1 VTDDLD
7 VLVQL
12 DRALDEPAAARAPGE
27 AAALAAL
34 AAELR
39 AVVPAAPQGAA
50 ARGRAALLASAATP
64 TTGTPR
70 RSRFA
75 RVRVLAAALVLAVAV
90 PAALAGQAPPGT
102 PLWPLRAAGQQL
114 RLGLTTDPVDR
125 AHLRLNTATMLL
137 NAARDAGGYRQGGL
151 AAGCREQ
158 IQAALAQLRG
168 RSGSGVAA
176 ERARAEGL
184 LADLDS
190 LERSAGEDEGRH
202 GPGPGQDD
210 GRSGPGGGGSSGS
223 GGPGDG

>member
-7 VLVQL
+7 ALVQL
-12 DRALDEPAAARAPGE
+12 DRALDEPAAARAAGE
-27 AAALAAL
+27 AAVLTAL

-39 AVVPAAPQGAA
+39 ATVPDAPRGAA
-50 ARGRAALLASAATP
+50 ARGRAALLASAAMPPRTA
-64 TTGTPR
+64 TPR

-75 RVRVLAAALVLAVAV
+75 RARVLAAALVLAVAV

-102 PLWPLRAAGQQL
+102 PLWPLRHAGQQL
-114 RLGLTTDPVDR
+114 RLGLTADPVDR

-137 NAARDAGGYRQGGL
+137 DAARDAGGYRQEGL

-190 LERSAGEDEGRH
+190 LARPAVEDEERR

-210 GRSGPGGGGSSGS
+210 GRSGPGSGGS
-223 GGPGDG
+223 GGSGHG